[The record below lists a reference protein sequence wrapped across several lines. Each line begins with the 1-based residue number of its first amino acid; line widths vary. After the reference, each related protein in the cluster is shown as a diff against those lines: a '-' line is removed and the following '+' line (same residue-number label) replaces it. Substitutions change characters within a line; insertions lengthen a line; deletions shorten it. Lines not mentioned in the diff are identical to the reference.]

1 MIRDKLNLLEDKP
14 GCYLMYDK
22 NNVIIYVGKAKILKN
37 RVSQYF
43 LKPHT
48 GKTGLMVSNVYTFET
63 IITSSEKEALLL
75 ENNLIKKHNPRFN
88 ILLRDDKSKK
98 Y

>member
-1 MIRDKLNLLEDKP
+1 MIKEKLHLLEDKP

-22 NNVIIYVGKAKILKN
+22 NGEIIYVGKAKSLKN

-43 LKPHT
+43 LKEHT
-48 GKTGLMVSNVYTFET
+48 GKTALMVSNVVNFET

-75 ENNLIKKHNPRFN
+75 ENN
-88 ILLRDDKSKK
+88 
-98 Y
+98 